1 MVKMFSDTF
10 STSKVD
16 ALLSL
21 GLDTF
26 GYDTLTID
34 DFWQLPERDPAG
46 KWVCVLLNHSNCPE
60 WW

>member
-1 MVKMFSDTF
+1 MIKMFSDTF

-34 DFWQLPERDPAG
+34 DFWQLPERDAAG
-46 KWVCVLLNHSNCPE
+46 KWVFFFS
-60 WW
+60 